1 MCATYAFGSLLSII
15 VVQAYK
21 VSATCVLSAAAAST
35 ATGAAAWLLRTIGES
50 SLLERSYDAGVHAAA
65 MARGAKSFE
74 RLEALR
80 EVMMREFEAEMA
92 ELEQKQ
98 GQFEREMRSV
108 EERHQSQVSRLEM
121 EISRLKEQ
129 NKNAAADKA
138 KALEQAKV
146 QFEKEKER
154 MREQFDRD
162 TASLRETIAKLE
174 ADIADMEEKFA
185 VERDDLLSKV
195 RAAKVCTKRRKR

>member
-1 MCATYAFGSLLSII
+1 MCATYAFGSLLSIV

-21 VSATCVLSAAAAST
+21 VSATCVLSAAAASA

-50 SLLERSYDAGVHAAA
+50 SLLERSYDADVHAAA

-138 KALEQAKV
+138 KALEQAV
-146 QFEKEKER
+146 FGHSFRENQHSAQSALATQPRKEK
-154 MREQFDRD
+154 RD
-162 TASLRETIAKLE
+162 ENSLASLWL
-174 ADIADMEEKFA
+174 
-185 VERDDLLSKV
+185 
-195 RAAKVCTKRRKR
+195 